1 MKKKITVVLTTAVAI
16 ILVTLLYVTNRQSS
30 DWKKLCEFKEYSSIA
45 DSKITEIC
53 LRKTI
58 DSADWA
64 VFSDEDLIRTWTDVL
79 NNMEVKQANDSKQR
93 DYSGNGGGGSIVK
106 VETETAE
113 FSLIFNST
121 SGKAQLE
128 INDVL
133 YEIREP
139 EAIPFDET
147 YDIAIERHGVIT
159 PWSKN

>member
-1 MKKKITVVLTTAVAI
+1 MKKRITVVFAI
-16 ILVTLLYVTNRQSS
+16 AMILVILWSVTNRQSS
-30 DWKKLCEFKEYSSIA
+30 DWKKLCEFKEYSSVA

-64 VFSDEDLIRTWTDVL
+64 VFSDEDLIQTWTDVL
-79 NNMEVKQANDSKQR
+79 NNMEVKQANNSKQR
-93 DYSGNGGGGSIVK
+93 DYGGNGGSGSVVK

-133 YEIREP
+133 YDIREP
-139 EAIPFDET
+139 EAIPFNET
-147 YDIAIERHGVIT
+147 YDIAIERHGVKT